1 MGYICPEYKAIKSL
15 FTRNINK
22 ILPPDV
28 TTFDETP
35 DESKYFYEIQKSK
48 FNNLPIPIP
57 SKLFMKCNK
66 EQATCEILFEE
77 MKKNAYYSNNTII
90 TSKNFLCDFEKGI
103 SNVIGSGERRRFIN
117 NIFQSPSNESSFP
130 ISYFVGLAEFLT
142 NVMPIVIGDFY
153 TMIDLY
159 SVRPT
164 VVKSVDVV
172 TIRQR
177 RNSDTDSND
186 NFHPHGVIF
195 DEWEEL
201 EAISSSNLIT

>member
-1 MGYICPEYKAIKSL
+1 MNIPDDKEED
-15 FTRNINK
+15 FDDNIN
-22 ILPPDV
+22 
-28 TTFDETP
+28 
-35 DESKYFYEIQKSK
+35 FYVLCLLLGGNAV
-48 FNNLPIPIP
+48 F
-57 SKLFMKCNK
+57 
-66 EQATCEILFEE
+66 EIL
-77 MKKNAYYSNNTII
+77 K
-90 TSKNFLCDFEKGI
+90 
-103 SNVIGSGERRRFIN
+103 IGSGERRRFIN
-117 NIFQSPSNESSFP
+117 NIFQSPSSASLLSRFY
-130 ISYFVGLAEFLT
+130 ILWGLQNTLL

>member
-1 MGYICPEYKAIKSL
+1 MKFFINFSLIAHEKSL
-15 FTRNINK
+15 NIPDDKEEDFDDNIN
-22 ILPPDV
+22 
-28 TTFDETP
+28 
-35 DESKYFYEIQKSK
+35 FYVLCLLLGGNAV
-48 FNNLPIPIP
+48 F
-57 SKLFMKCNK
+57 
-66 EQATCEILFEE
+66 EIL
-77 MKKNAYYSNNTII
+77 K
-90 TSKNFLCDFEKGI
+90 
-103 SNVIGSGERRRFIN
+103 IGSGERRRFIN